1 MPCPH
6 IINILDLIEFHLK
19 NGFKRL
25 YPVNILLRCEHN
37 LYLLWDRFKHTCNS
51 QFLEIVTTSKEIIS
65 FYDHG
70 VVVFRFGRSRN
81 DLSNITAL
89 YYLLVEEGL

>member
-1 MPCPH
+1 MDLNVYIQLIFSCVVN
-6 IINILDLIEFHLK
+6 IIFTFSGIVLNILVI
-19 NGFKRL
+19 
-25 YPVNILLRCEHN
+25 
-37 LYLLWDRFKHTCNS
+37 S